1 MQAHPQTQES
11 ADVTPVK
18 EVAPFL
24 RSLRR
29 MLDTE
34 SPYIVRWTPD
44 GKAFEIYDIIAI
56 SDYVLPKYFKHCKN
70 ASFQR
75 QLNYFNFRKWTKS
88 RAVVCTFSNQFFQRD
103 QPALMWRIRR
113 KHSLSL
119 TKDLTFRSNVRK
131 HEEQAPLALPTPGLQ
146 LFKQFDPVVTV
157 QTTVGLERIDGDT
170 SLAWIDALYSELDLG
185 GQLDDNDRVGP
196 DYSLSTALLSL

>member
-1 MQAHPQTQES
+1 MQAHSQTQES
-11 ADVTPVK
+11 ADGTPVK

-56 SDYVLPKYFKHCKN
+56 SDYVLPKYFKHCKY

-131 HEEQAPLALPTPGLQ
+131 QEEQAPLALPTPGLQ

-157 QTTVGLERIDGDT
+157 QTTVGLERIDGDA
-170 SLAWIDALYSELDLG
+170 SLAWIDALYPELDLG
-185 GQLDDNDRVGP
+185 GQLNDNDRVGP